1 MIFFFQVAV
10 DSVPA
15 ELVARRTACG
25 VETIVNA
32 HSRAAC
38 SERIVSQTDTLLV
51 KSFFS
56 YLRLCDIL
64 KRA

>member
-15 ELVARRTACG
+15 ELVARTACG

-38 SERIVSQTDTLLV
+38 SERE
-51 KSFFS
+51 
-56 YLRLCDIL
+56 
-64 KRA
+64 